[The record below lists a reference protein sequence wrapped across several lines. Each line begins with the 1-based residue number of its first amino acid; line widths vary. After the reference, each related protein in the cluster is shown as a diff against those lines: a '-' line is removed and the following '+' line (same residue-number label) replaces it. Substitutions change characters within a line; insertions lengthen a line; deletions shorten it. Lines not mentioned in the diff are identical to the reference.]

1 MISKKRLLEELHRG
15 REEWEALL
23 AEVGPRRM
31 EIAGVGD
38 RSSVKDIVAHVT
50 AYERWVVALLDEAF
64 GRPVP
69 RDEEM
74 EAAPDMDAR
83 NDIIYHRNRDRSLDD
98 VLVEWHQ
105 VSRHLADYIRE
116 LPEDALHDPMIAG
129 LNPEWFPQP
138 WKLFAENT
146 YEHYAAH
153 MPQIRAWLA
162 RQGKARLKKT

>member
-15 REEWEALL
+15 RDDWEAVL
-23 AEVGPRRM
+23 AEIGRERM
-31 EIAGVGD
+31 TIAGVAGEW
-38 RSSVKDIVAHVT
+38 SVKDIVAHVT

-64 GRPVP
+64 GRPVT

-83 NDIIYHRNRDRSLDD
+83 NAIIYRRNRDRDLDD
-98 VLVEWHQ
+98 VLTEWHQ

-116 LPEDALHDPMIAG
+116 LPEEALHDPMIAG
-129 LNPEWFPQP
+129 LNPEWFPKP

-146 YEHYAAH
+146 YEHYADH
-153 MPQIRAWLA
+153 IPQIREWLA
-162 RQGKARLKKT
+162 RQGNTRQKKA